1 MRTSPAAGKST
12 NAFSCVACL
21 VGVLIMGGI
30 LWGALIWMAQTA
42 LPTSF
47 N

>member
-12 NAFSCVACL
+12 NAVTCVACL
-21 VGVLIMGGI
+21 VGVLVMGGI
-30 LWGALIWMAQTA
+30 LWGALIWMAQTV
-42 LPTSF
+42 LPPSF